1 MTIRPRLAIA
11 AAMLAAGLLGAC
23 AETEPPAAAAV
34 PGLGG
39 VAVNAVPLVANY
51 EAADALVRQLGGAP
65 DLRQPILVATL
76 VDVNRLER
84 SSGFGRIAAEQ
95 IGSRLASSGLPVS
108 EVKLRNAVL
117 VEEGKGELML
127 SRNVRDLAR
136 LRNAQAVVVGT
147 YAVGRDTVFVNVRMV
162 GAGDGRVLSAHDYAV
177 PMTGDVV
184 ALLNSDLE
192 QFFTI
197 PAASAVVY

>member
-1 MTIRPRLAIA
+1 MKIRARLATTA
-11 AAMLAAGLLGAC
+11 VLLAASLLGAC
-23 AETEPPAAAAV
+23 AEAERPAATPVGFAGFA
-34 PGLGG
+34 P
-39 VAVNAVPLVANY
+39 AAVPLVANY
-51 EAADALVRQLGGAP
+51 EAADALVRQLGAAP
-65 DLRQPILVATL
+65 NLQQPILVATL

-95 IGSRLASSGLPVS
+95 IGSRIANSGLPVA

-136 LRNAQAVVVGT
+136 MRNAQAVVVGT
-147 YAVGRDTVFVNVRMV
+147 YAVGRDSVFVNVRLV
-162 GAGDGRVLSAHDYAV
+162 GAGDGRVISAHDYVV

-192 QFFTI
+192 QLFAT
-197 PAASAVVY
+197 PGAAAIIY